1 MSGRPVTANDEA
13 VPPRVIVLDEDTPHD
28 VFELVGMVDGV
39 VRARSPFQ
47 FEIGEE
53 LRLRIEQD
61 GKTTEAVARVRAHVG
76 PLDARIT
83 ELELLEP

>member
-1 MSGRPVTANDEA
+1 MTAGEEA
-13 VPPRVIVLDEDTPHD
+13 VVSSLLVLDAETAHD
-28 VFELVGMVDGV
+28 VFELVGMTDGV

-53 LRLRIEQD
+53 LRVRIEQD
-61 GKTTEAVARVRAHVG
+61 GRTTEAVARVRAHVG

-83 ELELLEP
+83 ELEILE

>member
-1 MSGRPVTANDEA
+1 MSTRAVTAGDDA
-13 VPPRVIVLDEDTPHD
+13 VVSSLLVLDADTGHD
-28 VFELVGMVDGV
+28 VFELVGMTDGV
-39 VRARSPFQ
+39 IRARSPFQ

-53 LRLRIEQD
+53 LRVRIEQD

-83 ELELLEP
+83 ELEILE

>member
-1 MSGRPVTANDEA
+1 MSTRAVTAGEA
-13 VPPRVIVLDEDTPHD
+13 AVVSSLLVLDAETAHD
-28 VFELVGMVDGV
+28 VFELVGMTDGV

-53 LRLRIEQD
+53 LRVRIEQD

-83 ELELLEP
+83 ELEILE